1 MTKPLFAMS
10 DEERKACE
18 KASHELV
25 AKFLA
30 DIAALPYPLREFQA
44 DRVVRALR
52 KMLRAEPKAA
62 EEFDKGKAEHTRQ
75 WLGLCRD

>member
-30 DIAALPYPLREFQA
+30 DIAALPYPLRESQA
-44 DRVVRALR
+44 DHVVRALR
-52 KMLRAEPKAA
+52 KLLSREQKAR
-62 EEFDKGKAEHTRQ
+62 EEYERGKASSTPTPTAE
-75 WLGLCRD
+75 